1 MFTVASV
8 ERITRLMELMENW
21 DGPMSVAV
29 EISDINEQLPVF
41 MNAWLT
47 TPKMRRN
54 LDIHLLFNDNVFN
67 NNNY

>member
-1 MFTVASV
+1 MASV

-54 LDIHLLFNDNVFN
+54 LDIHLLFNDNVII
-67 NNNY
+67 

>member
-1 MFTVASV
+1 
-8 ERITRLMELMENW
+8 MELMENW

-54 LDIHLLFNDNVFN
+54 LDIHLLFNDNVII
-67 NNNY
+67 

>member
-21 DGPMSVAV
+21 DDPMSVAV

-54 LDIHLLFNDNVFN
+54 LDIHLLFNDNVII
-67 NNNY
+67 

>member
-1 MFTVASV
+1 MASV

-21 DGPMSVAV
+21 DDPMSVAV

>member
-54 LDIHLLFNDNVFN
+54 LDIHLLFNDNVII
-67 NNNY
+67 

>member
-1 MFTVASV
+1 MASV

-21 DGPMSVAV
+21 DDPMSVAV

-54 LDIHLLFNDNVFN
+54 LDIHLLFNDNVII
-67 NNNY
+67 